1 MKVLYHVAVDL
12 QDNPLEAAFVD
23 GNGRKYVIPA
33 FIPTEFESDWIA
45 GKIVEHCHYYGIV
58 EVTQIREKS
67 GIRFDIAEAEKRA
80 TAALLLSE
88 KTCINDY
95 VKTQLQDR
103 VKNNAPPLPPEGRAL
118 ECVVKHR
125 YNLLRA
131 GIRPVGWEP
140 PYDMPEADQ
149 RKNGTY
155 QVGGTEVEARLKQL
169 ENENEKLRSELRQ
182 FMQAVAGQ
190 AGLGRSKGKQAPAPA
205 SPVPDDSQGQQGQ
218 GDQVSEIK

>member
-12 QDNPLEAAFVD
+12 HDNPLEAAFVD

-33 FIPTEFESDWIA
+33 FTPTEFESDWIA

-67 GIRFDIAEAEKRA
+67 GIRFDVAEAEKRA

-103 VKNNAPPLPPEGRAL
+103 VKNNAPALPPEGRAL
-118 ECVVKHR
+118 ECVIKHR

-149 RKNGTY
+149 KKNGTY

-169 ENENEKLRSELRQ
+169 ESENGKLRSELRQ

-190 AGLGRSKGKQAPAPA
+190 AGLTRRSRSKQAQVPA
-205 SPVPDDSQGQQGQ
+205 PDDSGQQGDQ